1 MGPLY
6 ALSNFVPLASDLA
19 FSTLTRLSMPFGVRN
34 CRNLDYFISV
44 PTGESVA
51 LHLTSVE

>member
-19 FSTLTRLSMPFGVRN
+19 FSTLTRLSMPLVSATVGTLITLYRFPLEKVLL
-34 CRNLDYFISV
+34 CI
-44 PTGESVA
+44 
-51 LHLTSVE
+51 